1 MNRFYSM
8 AALLALTTG
17 GMATQATAEDSAPA
31 PTTAPLTATAGMD
44 INSAYI
50 WRGVTAN
57 NGLVF
62 QPSMDI
68 AKNGFDF
75 NVWANYDAADYHDT
89 VEKNKFSEVDLT
101 ASYTFKLGS
110 FDASVGAIQYTY
122 PATKPKDNT
131 SYPNGKNLPST
142 GEVFVGLSKDLGAGF
157 TAGTKVYY
165 DFEQVNDFFI
175 APTLSY
181 SYSINDKTTL
191 GLGGT
196 VGYAG
201 ENFAEYWGRGTEA
214 GFFSYTLT
222 ASVKYAVTPAFG
234 VGANINYT
242 DSLDHNV
249 LASGTGFADTHVFGG
264 LNLTYTF

>member
-1 MNRFYSM
+1 MKRIFSM

-17 GMATQATAEDSAPA
+17 CLATLATAEEAAPA
-31 PTTAPLTATAGMD
+31 ATTPAPLTATAGMD

-75 NVWANYDAADYHDT
+75 NVWANYDAADYRST
-89 VEKNKFSEVDLT
+89 VEQGKFSEIDLT

-122 PATKPKDNT
+122 PATFPKVGT
-131 SYPNGKNLPST
+131 KALPST

-157 TAGTKVYY
+157 TAGAKVYY
-165 DFEQVNDFFI
+165 DFEKVNDFFI
-175 APTLSY
+175 APTLGY
-181 SYSINDKTTL
+181 SYALNDKTTL
-191 GLGGT
+191 GLSGT

-201 ENFAEYWGRGTEA
+201 QKFAQYWGGGTDA

-222 ASVKYAVTPAFG
+222 ASAKYMVTEAFG
-234 VGANINYT
+234 VAANINYT
-242 DSLDHNV
+242 DSLNDKV
-249 LASGTGFADTHVFGG
+249 LISGTGFADTKVFGG
-264 LNLTYTF
+264 VSLTYAF

>member
-1 MNRFYSM
+1 MKRLFSM
-8 AALLALTTG
+8 AALVALTTAG
-17 GMATQATAEDSAPA
+17 AATQASAEDAAPSTA
-31 PTTAPLTATAGMD
+31 TAAPLTATAGMD

-50 WRGVTAN
+50 WRGTTVN

-75 NVWANYDAADYHDT
+75 NVWTNYDASDYHGT
-89 VEKNKFSEVDLT
+89 VEEGRFSEIDLT

-110 FDASVGAIQYTY
+110 FDASVGAIEYTY
-122 PATKPKDNT
+122 PTTHPRILLGAPKA
-131 SYPNGKNLPST
+131 PAST

-157 TAGTKVYY
+157 TAGAKVYY
-165 DFEQVNDFFI
+165 DFDKVNDFFI
-175 APTLSY
+175 APTLGY
-181 SYSINDKTTL
+181 SYSLNDKTTL

-201 ENFAEYWGRGTEA
+201 QRFAQYWGGGTDA

-222 ASVKYAVTPAFG
+222 ASAKYMVTEAFG

-242 DSLDHNV
+242 DSLNKNV
-249 LASGTGFADTHVFGG
+249 LASGIGFADTHVFGG
-264 LNLTYTF
+264 VSLTYAF

>member
-89 VEKNKFSEVDLT
+89 VEQNKFSEVDLT
-101 ASYTFKLGS
+101 ASYTFK
-110 FDASVGAIQYTY
+110 T
-122 PATKPKDNT
+122 
-131 SYPNGKNLPST
+131 
-142 GEVFVGLSKDLGAGF
+142 
-157 TAGTKVYY
+157 
-165 DFEQVNDFFI
+165 
-175 APTLSY
+175 PTQRL
-181 SYSINDKTTL
+181 NQKTTPV
-191 GLGGT
+191 T
-196 VGYAG
+196 QMEKIYRVPV
-201 ENFAEYWGRGTEA
+201 R
-214 GFFSYTLT
+214 FS
-222 ASVKYAVTPAFG
+222 
-234 VGANINYT
+234 
-242 DSLDHNV
+242 
-249 LASGTGFADTHVFGG
+249 LA
-264 LNLTYTF
+264 